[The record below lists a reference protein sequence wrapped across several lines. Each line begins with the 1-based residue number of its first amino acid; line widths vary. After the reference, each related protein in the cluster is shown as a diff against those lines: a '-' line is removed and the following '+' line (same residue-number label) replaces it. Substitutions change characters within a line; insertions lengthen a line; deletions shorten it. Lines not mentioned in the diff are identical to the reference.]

1 MPRSDDSTLD
11 EAGRRAVEARAKA
24 ALDRAGA
31 WDRYPTP
38 VDDVVAAANLKVAV
52 SSAFDLNHIM
62 AFLADKAADAAK
74 ILKSALSK
82 IWGVLDVE
90 DGIIHIDDTVT
101 KSRQAFLKLHETGHH
116 ELPTHRRL
124 FRLFQDSGKTL
135 DPAVAD
141 LFEREANNFAR
152 YALFQG
158 NRYGSMAADM
168 AMAIKTPMN
177 LASKFGASIYAACR
191 EFARTNH
198 RECLVYVLEPVE
210 FVPGDGFR
218 AVVRRAEPSPSF
230 RAHFGEPKV
239 LEITPDHPLGRVV
252 PIGRKLTKPTA
263 MRVRDLNGEQVDVIA
278 EAFDTTH
285 NIIILLYTARTLRPA
300 TTVIAAC

>member
-1 MPRSDDSTLD
+1 
-11 EAGRRAVEARAKA
+11 
-24 ALDRAGA
+24 
-31 WDRYPTP
+31 
-38 VDDVVAAANLKVAV
+38 
-52 SSAFDLNHIM
+52 
-62 AFLADKAADAAK
+62 
-74 ILKSALSK
+74 
-82 IWGVLDVE
+82 
-90 DGIIHIDDTVT
+90 
-101 KSRQAFLKLHETGHH
+101 
-116 ELPTHRRL
+116 
-124 FRLFQDSGKTL
+124 
-135 DPAVAD
+135 
-141 LFEREANNFAR
+141 
-152 YALFQG
+152 
-158 NRYGSMAADM
+158 MAADM

-230 RAHFGEPKV
+230 RAHFGEPRV

-252 PIGRKLTKPTA
+252 PIGRKLTKPTP

-285 NIIILLYTARTLRPA
+285 NIIILLYTARTLRPE
-300 TTVIAAC
+300 TVAMKVG